1 MVSVTQVRADT
12 PHHDIVGIL
21 ERDGAVVVT
30 GVFDCAKRDAI
41 EAELRP
47 YVERPQAM
55 HRPQAMYDA
64 LQLDEEFLAGNTKR
78 AVGLVTKS
86 PTFREQVVHPIILAA
101 CDAILKPNCS
111 KYQLQA
117 TAAFVIGPGAKRQV
131 LHREEDG
138 YPFFEVPRPD
148 MVIAS
153 MLAIS
158 DFTFAN
164 GATRLVPGSHRWPK
178 GRVPAADEIT
188 AGEMPPGSLLL
199 WMGGTLHGAGPNE
212 TNEWRFGT
220 FSSYSLG
227 WLRQEENQYLNVPPE
242 VARSLSP
249 ELRRIVGYQ
258 IVEPSLGFA
267 DTNQD
272 LLA

>member
-30 GVFDCAKRDAI
+30 GVFDRAQRDAI

-86 PTFREQVVHPIILAA
+86 PTFREQVIHPIILAA

-111 KYQLQA
+111 RYQLQA

-148 MVIAS
+148 MVVAS

-188 AGEMPPGSLLL
+188 AGEMPAGSLLL
-199 WMGGTLHGAGPNE
+199 WMGGTLHGAGPND